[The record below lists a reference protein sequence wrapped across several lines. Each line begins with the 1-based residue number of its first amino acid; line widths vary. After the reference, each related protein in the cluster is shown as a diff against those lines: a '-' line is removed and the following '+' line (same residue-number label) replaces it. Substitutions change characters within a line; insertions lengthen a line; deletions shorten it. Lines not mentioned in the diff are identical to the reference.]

1 MGRASSPPS
10 SLRARFRFNRED
22 SQPGRDFRYLPGH
35 SATDC
40 TSPQAPTRTG
50 CRRRNGVEPPQFGGW
65 RHRIAQVMPQPV
77 GTASASPNPIG
88 SFKSKMALTRD
99 DIADREFDWFLVDG
113 DGHVALCASGGYG
126 PIPAWVLQ
134 HSDPDDTPDDHREEL
149 LQCLPEVGDCR
160 VEGEVGWCEEWLAL
174 ARRGFYIYDW
184 RLWHGPYQRIV
195 RQPFQS
201 ICGNWTKRWPLPC
214 VS

>member
-1 MGRASSPPS
+1 M
-10 SLRARFRFNRED
+10 
-22 SQPGRDFRYLPGH
+22 
-35 SATDC
+35 
-40 TSPQAPTRTG
+40 
-50 CRRRNGVEPPQFGGW
+50 EPPQFGGW

-149 LQCLPEVGDCR
+149 LQCLPEVGGCR
-160 VEGEVGWCEEWLAL
+160 VEGEIGWCEEWPAL

-195 RQPFQS
+195 VPTVPIQLRQLDEKLAVALRFVTRAGCCFADEPSFS
-201 ICGNWTKRWPLPC
+201 VGDLA
-214 VS
+214 